1 MPELSAQIVEYASQ
15 HGRVTIGDMVTLT
28 VTSRNTPKQHFRA
41 LLIRVFGPVLWAR
54 RLPQSKVSAKAI
66 TVAPD

>member
-1 MPELSAQIVEYASQ
+1 MPELSVQIVEFAGQ
-15 HGRVTIGDMVTLT
+15 HRRVALGDMVTLT
-28 VTSRNTPKQHFRA
+28 VTSRNTLKQHFRA
-41 LLIRVFGPVLWAR
+41 LLIRVFGPVLGAR